1 MKRLLALM
9 GALLIATGAMAQ
21 NGPQYTELNPAQPT
35 IGEGSKIEVVEFFW
49 YGCPHCYSLEPLV
62 EQWQKTL
69 PADAVFRRLPAAF
82 NARWAHDAAIFY
94 AFEALGVLDKVHRPF
109 FDAIHRDHLRTDDP
123 KALGE
128 WVKRQGI
135 DPKKFE
141 DTLKS
146 FSVQAKTRRAA
157 QLTAAYKIDGTPA
170 FAVAGRYTISAE
182 QGRTPNGMLQT
193 VSSVVDL
200 VRSGKLPK

>member
-49 YGCPHCYSLEPLV
+49 YGCPHCYTLEPLV

-123 KALGE
+123 KALDE

-200 VRSGKLPK
+200 VRSGKLAK